1 MVEDRAT
8 DLTDISP
15 GELPRFSLAGLSFLV
30 QAIRTGSVEP
40 SRLAIGIS
48 VMIWQVRD
56 IIVISTEPRALSQF
70 EI

>member
-30 QAIRTGSVEP
+30 RAIQT
-40 SRLAIGIS
+40 GIS